1 MSWISLYTPI
11 PAERA
16 SNCKGLRPQ
25 CVRRFFI
32 YQEFDMLGL
41 IARWGHN
48 FLLTAMA
55 MLTVAV
61 VSSL

>member
-1 MSWISLYTPI
+1 
-11 PAERA
+11 
-16 SNCKGLRPQ
+16 
-25 CVRRFFI
+25 
-32 YQEFDMLGL
+32 MLGS

-61 VSSL
+61 VILAR